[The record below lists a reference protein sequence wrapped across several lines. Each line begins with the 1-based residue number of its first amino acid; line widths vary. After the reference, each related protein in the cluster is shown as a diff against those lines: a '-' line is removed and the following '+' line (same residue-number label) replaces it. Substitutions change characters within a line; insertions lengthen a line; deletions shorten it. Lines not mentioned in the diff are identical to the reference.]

1 MLALLAAC
9 CLMIYGIVMLVLPQ
23 NYYTDLEDQVADD
36 FDALLDT
43 FDEKTWAA
51 STDEIERF
59 ATHNH
64 ALVNIINDSGEV
76 LYSVNHSTPE
86 PGSPVSIV
94 RRTHGFGAMFTEGMA
109 RYYLMVSAARVT
121 AARPLAVLVRLLPL
135 ITAAILLVS
144 VVGAYLLSRDYSRP
158 LIAISQT
165 ARQMAALDLTGQCEV
180 RRQDEIG
187 VLAASLN
194 EMSEQLSQALTS
206 LQQANGQLQQDI
218 RREREQE
225 RQRLEFFTAVSHELK
240 TPIAIIKGQLEGMI
254 YQVGEYKDRDTYL
267 RSCLQT
273 TNDMEALVKEILAA
287 ARLGGGDFRLAAAEL
302 DLSGMVQAVCRR
314 FAGRAGDKRMCFS
327 ADIRPGVRVR
337 GDQRLLEKV
346 FTNVIGNA
354 VAYSPAGADVRVE
367 LQPDRFFVEN
377 TGVHIAAEEL
387 DRVFTPFYRVDKSRN
402 RNHGGSGL
410 GLYITK
416 TILDRHGIRHSL
428 ENTPDGVRFTA
439 FLPPAAP
446 QAALPAEKDPAEP
459 QHPKI

>member
-1 MLALLAAC
+1 MSMLALLAAC

-59 ATHNH
+59 AIHNH

-121 AARPLAVLVRLLPL
+121 AAQPLAVLGRLLPL

-144 VVGAYLLSRDYSRP
+144 VVGAYLLSRYYSRP

-194 EMSEQLSQALTS
+194 EMSAQLSTALADLQA
-206 LQQANGQLQQDI
+206 ANGQLKQDI
-218 RREREQE
+218 EREREQE
-225 RQRLEFFTAVSHELK
+225 RQRVEFFTAVSHELK

-254 YQVGEYKDRDTYL
+254 YQVGDYKDRDTYL
-267 RSCLQT
+267 RHCLKT

-287 ARLGGGDFRLAAAEL
+287 ARLGGSDFRLVCTDL
-302 DLSGMVQAVCRR
+302 DFSGLLQSVCRK
-314 FAGRAGDKRMCFS
+314 FLGPMEDKQI
-327 ADIRPGVRVR
+327 ALTLAIQPGVHCR
-337 GDQRLLEKV
+337 GDLRLLEKA
-346 FTNVIGNA
+346 FDNVLSNA
-354 VAYSPAGADVRVE
+354 VAYSPAGARITVR
-367 LQPDRFFVEN
+367 LQEGVCTIEN
-377 TGVHIAAEEL
+377 TGIQIAEEDL
-387 DRVFTPFYRVDKSRN
+387 ARLFTPFYRVDKSRS
-402 RNHGGSGL
+402 RNSGGSGL

-416 TILDRHGIRHSL
+416 TILDRHGIRHTL
-428 ENTPDGVRFTA
+428 ANTENGVKFTA
-439 FLPPAAP
+439 FL
-446 QAALPAEKDPAEP
+446 Q
-459 QHPKI
+459 

>member
-1 MLALLAAC
+1 MKKKISQSIRAKTFLSMLALLAAC

-23 NYYTDLEDQVADD
+23 NYYTDLEDPGANG
-36 FDALLDT
+36 FAPLLDT

-59 ATHNH
+59 AVHNH

-144 VVGAYLLSRDYSRP
+144 VVGAYLLSRYYSRP

-194 EMSEQLSQALTS
+194 EMSAQLSTALADLQA
-206 LQQANGQLQQDI
+206 ANGQLKQDI
-218 RREREQE
+218 EREREQE
-225 RQRLEFFTAVSHELK
+225 RQRVEFFTAVSHELK

-254 YQVGEYKDRDTYL
+254 YQVGDYKDRDTYL
-267 RSCLQT
+267 RHCLKT

-287 ARLGGGDFRLAAAEL
+287 ARLGGSDFRLVCTDL
-302 DLSGMVQAVCRR
+302 DFSGLLQSVCRK
-314 FAGRAGDKRMCFS
+314 FLGPMEDKQI
-327 ADIRPGVRVR
+327 ALTLAIQPGVHCR
-337 GDQRLLEKV
+337 GDLRLLEKA
-346 FTNVIGNA
+346 FDNVLSNA
-354 VAYSPAGADVRVE
+354 VAYSPAGARITVR
-367 LQPDRFFVEN
+367 LQEGVCTIEN
-377 TGVHIAAEEL
+377 TGIQIAEEDL
-387 DRVFTPFYRVDKSRN
+387 ARLFTPFYRVDKSRS
-402 RNHGGSGL
+402 RNSGGSGL

-416 TILDRHGIRHSL
+416 TILDRHGIRHTL
-428 ENTPDGVRFTA
+428 ANTENGVKFTA
-439 FLPPAAP
+439 FL
-446 QAALPAEKDPAEP
+446 Q
-459 QHPKI
+459 

>member
-1 MLALLAAC
+1 MKKRISQSIRAKTFLSMLALLAAC

-59 ATHNH
+59 AVHNH

-144 VVGAYLLSRDYSRP
+144 VVGAYLLSRYYSRP

-194 EMSEQLSQALTS
+194 EMSAQLSTALADLQA
-206 LQQANGQLQQDI
+206 ANGQLKQDI
-218 RREREQE
+218 EREREQE
-225 RQRLEFFTAVSHELK
+225 RQRVEFFTAVSHELK

-254 YQVGEYKDRDTYL
+254 YQVGDYKDRDTYL
-267 RSCLQT
+267 RHCLKT

-287 ARLGGGDFRLAAAEL
+287 ARLGGSDFRLVCTDL
-302 DLSGMVQAVCRR
+302 DFSGLLQSVCRK
-314 FAGRAGDKRMCFS
+314 FLGPMEDKQI
-327 ADIRPGVRVR
+327 ALTLAIQPGVHCR
-337 GDQRLLEKV
+337 GDLRLLEKA
-346 FTNVIGNA
+346 FDNVLSNA
-354 VAYSPAGADVRVE
+354 VAYSPAGACITVR
-367 LQPDRFFVEN
+367 LQEGVCTIEN
-377 TGVHIAAEEL
+377 TGIQIAEEDL
-387 DRVFTPFYRVDKSRN
+387 ARLFTPFYRVDKSRS
-402 RNHGGSGL
+402 RNSGGSGL

-416 TILDRHGIRHSL
+416 TILDRHGIRHTL
-428 ENTPDGVRFTA
+428 ANTENGVKFTA
-439 FLPPAAP
+439 FL
-446 QAALPAEKDPAEP
+446 Q
-459 QHPKI
+459 

>member
-1 MLALLAAC
+1 MKKRISQSIRAKTFLSMLALLAAC

-59 ATHNH
+59 AIHNH

-144 VVGAYLLSRDYSRP
+144 VVGAYLLSRYYSRP

-194 EMSEQLSQALTS
+194 EMSAQLSTALADLQA
-206 LQQANGQLQQDI
+206 ANGQLKQDI
-218 RREREQE
+218 EREREQE
-225 RQRLEFFTAVSHELK
+225 RQRVEFFTAVSHELK

-254 YQVGEYKDRDTYL
+254 YQVGDYKDRDTYL
-267 RSCLQT
+267 RHCLKT

-287 ARLGGGDFRLAAAEL
+287 ARLGGSDFRLVCTDL
-302 DLSGMVQAVCRR
+302 DFSGLLQSLCRK
-314 FAGRAGDKRMCFS
+314 FLGPMEDKQI
-327 ADIRPGVRVR
+327 ALTLAIQPGVHCR
-337 GDQRLLEKV
+337 GDLRLLEKA
-346 FTNVIGNA
+346 FDNVLSNA
-354 VAYSPAGADVRVE
+354 VAYSPAGARITVR
-367 LQPDRFFVEN
+367 LQEGVCTIEN
-377 TGVHIAAEEL
+377 TGIQIAEEDL
-387 DRVFTPFYRVDKSRN
+387 ARLFTPFYRVDKSRS
-402 RNHGGSGL
+402 RNSGSSGL

-416 TILDRHGIRHSL
+416 TILDRHGIRHTL
-428 ENTPDGVRFTA
+428 ANTENGVKFTA
-439 FLPPAAP
+439 FL
-446 QAALPAEKDPAEP
+446 Q
-459 QHPKI
+459 

>member
-1 MLALLAAC
+1 MKKKISQSIRAKTFLSMLALLAAC

-59 ATHNH
+59 AVHNH

-144 VVGAYLLSRDYSRP
+144 VVGAYLLSRYYSRP

-165 ARQMAALDLTGQCEV
+165 ARQMASLDLTGQCEV

-194 EMSEQLSQALTS
+194 EMSAQLSTALADLQA
-206 LQQANGQLQQDI
+206 ANGQLKQDI
-218 RREREQE
+218 EREREQE
-225 RQRLEFFTAVSHELK
+225 RQRVEFFTAVSHELK

-254 YQVGEYKDRDTYL
+254 YQVGDYKDRDTYL
-267 RSCLQT
+267 RHCLKT

-287 ARLGGGDFRLAAAEL
+287 ARLGGSDFRLVCTDL
-302 DLSGMVQAVCRR
+302 DFSGLLQSVCRK
-314 FAGRAGDKRMCFS
+314 FLGPMEDKQI
-327 ADIRPGVRVR
+327 ALTLAIQPGVHCR
-337 GDQRLLEKV
+337 GDLRLLEKA
-346 FTNVIGNA
+346 FDNVLSNA
-354 VAYSPAGADVRVE
+354 VAYSPAGARITVR
-367 LQPDRFFVEN
+367 LQEGVCTIEN
-377 TGVHIAAEEL
+377 TGIQIAEEDL
-387 DRVFTPFYRVDKSRN
+387 ARLFTPFYRVDKSRS
-402 RNHGGSGL
+402 RNSGGSGL

-416 TILDRHGIRHSL
+416 TILDRHGIRHTL
-428 ENTPDGVRFTA
+428 ANTENGVKFTA
-439 FLPPAAP
+439 FL
-446 QAALPAEKDPAEP
+446 Q
-459 QHPKI
+459 

>member
-1 MLALLAAC
+1 MKKKISQSIRAKTFLSMLALLTAC

-59 ATHNH
+59 AIHNH

-109 RYYLMVSAARVT
+109 RYYLMVSAARAT

-144 VVGAYLLSRDYSRP
+144 VVGAYLLSRYYSRP

-194 EMSEQLSQALTS
+194 EMSAQLSTALADLQA
-206 LQQANGQLQQDI
+206 ANGQLKQDI
-218 RREREQE
+218 EREREQE
-225 RQRLEFFTAVSHELK
+225 RQRVEFFTAVSHELK

-254 YQVGEYKDRDTYL
+254 YQVGDYKDRDTYL
-267 RSCLQT
+267 RHCLKT

-287 ARLGGGDFRLAAAEL
+287 ARLGGSDFRLVCTDL
-302 DLSGMVQAVCRR
+302 DFSGLLQSVCRK
-314 FAGRAGDKRMCFS
+314 FLGPMEDKQI
-327 ADIRPGVRVR
+327 ALTLAIQPGVHCR
-337 GDQRLLEKV
+337 GDLRLLEKA
-346 FTNVIGNA
+346 FDNVLSNA
-354 VAYSPAGADVRVE
+354 VAYSPAGARITVR
-367 LQPDRFFVEN
+367 LQEGVCTIEN
-377 TGVHIAAEEL
+377 TGIQIAEEDL
-387 DRVFTPFYRVDKSRN
+387 ARLFTPFYRVDKSRS
-402 RNHGGSGL
+402 RNSGGSGL

-416 TILDRHGIRHSL
+416 TILDRHGIRHTL
-428 ENTPDGVRFTA
+428 ANTENGVKFTA
-439 FLPPAAP
+439 FL
-446 QAALPAEKDPAEP
+446 Q
-459 QHPKI
+459 

>member
-1 MLALLAAC
+1 MKKKISQSIRAKTFLSMLALLAAC

-59 ATHNH
+59 AIHNH

-144 VVGAYLLSRDYSRP
+144 VVGAYLLSRYYSRP

-194 EMSEQLSQALTS
+194 EMSAQLSTALADLQA
-206 LQQANGQLQQDI
+206 ANGQLKQDI
-218 RREREQE
+218 EREREQE
-225 RQRLEFFTAVSHELK
+225 RQRVEFFTAVSHELK

-254 YQVGEYKDRDTYL
+254 YQVGDYKDRDTYL
-267 RSCLQT
+267 RHCLKT

-287 ARLGGGDFRLAAAEL
+287 ARLGGSDFRLVCTDL
-302 DLSGMVQAVCRR
+302 DFSGLLQSVCRK
-314 FAGRAGDKRMCFS
+314 FLGPMEDKQI
-327 ADIRPGVRVR
+327 ALTLAIQPGVHCR
-337 GDQRLLEKV
+337 GDLRLLEKA
-346 FTNVIGNA
+346 FDNVLSNA
-354 VAYSPAGADVRVE
+354 VAYSPAGARITVR
-367 LQPDRFFVEN
+367 LQEGVCTIEN
-377 TGVHIAAEEL
+377 TGIQIAEEDL
-387 DRVFTPFYRVDKSRN
+387 ARLFTPFYRVDKSRS
-402 RNHGGSGL
+402 RNSGGSGL

-416 TILDRHGIRHSL
+416 TILDRHGIRHTPANT
-428 ENTPDGVRFTA
+428 ENGVKFTA
-439 FLPPAAP
+439 FL
-446 QAALPAEKDPAEP
+446 Q
-459 QHPKI
+459 

>member
-1 MLALLAAC
+1 MKKRISQSIRAKTFLSMLALLAAC

-59 ATHNH
+59 AIHNH

-144 VVGAYLLSRDYSRP
+144 VVGAYLLSRYYSRP

-194 EMSEQLSQALTS
+194 EMSAQLSTALADLQA
-206 LQQANGQLQQDI
+206 ANGQLKQDI
-218 RREREQE
+218 EREREQE
-225 RQRLEFFTAVSHELK
+225 RQRVEFFTAVSHELK

-254 YQVGEYKDRDTYL
+254 YQVGDYKDRDTYL
-267 RSCLQT
+267 RHCLKT

-287 ARLGGGDFRLAAAEL
+287 ARLGGSDFRLVCTDL
-302 DLSGMVQAVCRR
+302 DFSGLLQSVCRK
-314 FAGRAGDKRMCFS
+314 FLGPMEDKQI
-327 ADIRPGVRVR
+327 ALTLAIQPGVHCR
-337 GDQRLLEKV
+337 GDLRLLEKA
-346 FTNVIGNA
+346 FDNVLSNA
-354 VAYSPAGADVRVE
+354 VAYSPAGARITVR
-367 LQPDRFFVEN
+367 LQEGVCTIEN
-377 TGVHIAAEEL
+377 TGIQIAEEDL
-387 DRVFTPFYRVDKSRN
+387 ARLFTPFYRVDKSRS
-402 RNHGGSGL
+402 RNSGGSGL

-416 TILDRHGIRHSL
+416 TILDRHGIRHTL
-428 ENTPDGVRFTA
+428 ANTENGVKFTA
-439 FLPPAAP
+439 FL
-446 QAALPAEKDPAEP
+446 Q
-459 QHPKI
+459 

>member
-1 MLALLAAC
+1 MKKRISQSIRAKTFLSMLALLAAC
-9 CLMIYGIVMLVLPQ
+9 CLMIYGIVMLVMPQ

-144 VVGAYLLSRDYSRP
+144 VVGAYLLSRYYSRP

-194 EMSEQLSQALTS
+194 EMSAQLSTALADLQA
-206 LQQANGQLQQDI
+206 ANGQLKQDI
-218 RREREQE
+218 EREREQE
-225 RQRLEFFTAVSHELK
+225 RQRVEFFTAVSHELK

-254 YQVGEYKDRDTYL
+254 YQVGDYKDRDTYL
-267 RSCLQT
+267 RHCLKT

-287 ARLGGGDFRLAAAEL
+287 ARLGGSDFRLVCTDL
-302 DLSGMVQAVCRR
+302 DFSGLLQSVCRK
-314 FAGRAGDKRMCFS
+314 FLGPMEDKQI
-327 ADIRPGVRVR
+327 ALTLAIQPGVHCR
-337 GDQRLLEKV
+337 GDLRLLEKA
-346 FTNVIGNA
+346 FDNVLSNA
-354 VAYSPAGADVRVE
+354 VAYSPAGARITVR
-367 LQPDRFFVEN
+367 LQEGVCTIEN
-377 TGVHIAAEEL
+377 TGIQIAEEDL
-387 DRVFTPFYRVDKSRN
+387 ARLFTPFYRVDKSRS
-402 RNHGGSGL
+402 RNSGGSGL

-416 TILDRHGIRHSL
+416 TILDRHGIRHTL
-428 ENTPDGVRFTA
+428 ANTENGVKFTA
-439 FLPPAAP
+439 FL
-446 QAALPAEKDPAEP
+446 Q
-459 QHPKI
+459 

>member
-1 MLALLAAC
+1 MKKKISQSIRAKTFLSMLALLAAC

-59 ATHNH
+59 AVHNH

-144 VVGAYLLSRDYSRP
+144 VVGAYLLSRYYSRP

-194 EMSEQLSQALTS
+194 EMSAQLSTALADLQA
-206 LQQANGQLQQDI
+206 ANGQLKQDI
-218 RREREQE
+218 EREREQE
-225 RQRLEFFTAVSHELK
+225 RQRVEFFTAVSHELK

-254 YQVGEYKDRDTYL
+254 YQVGDYKDRDTYL
-267 RSCLQT
+267 RHCLKT

-287 ARLGGGDFRLAAAEL
+287 ARLGGSDFRLVCTDL
-302 DLSGMVQAVCRR
+302 DFSGLLQSVCRK
-314 FAGRAGDKRMCFS
+314 FLGPMEDKQIALTLAIQPGFHCPGDL
-327 ADIRPGVRVR
+327 
-337 GDQRLLEKV
+337 RLLEKA
-346 FTNVIGNA
+346 FDNVLSNA
-354 VAYSPAGADVRVE
+354 VAYSPAGARITVR
-367 LQPDRFFVEN
+367 LQEGVCTIEN
-377 TGVHIAAEEL
+377 TGIQIAEEDL
-387 DRVFTPFYRVDKSRN
+387 ARLFTPFYRVDKSRS
-402 RNHGGSGL
+402 RNSGGSGL

-416 TILDRHGIRHSL
+416 TILDRHGIRHTL
-428 ENTPDGVRFTA
+428 ANTENGVKFTA
-439 FLPPAAP
+439 FL
-446 QAALPAEKDPAEP
+446 Q
-459 QHPKI
+459 

>member
-1 MLALLAAC
+1 MKKKISQSIRAKTFLSMLALLAAC

-59 ATHNH
+59 AVHNH

-144 VVGAYLLSRDYSRP
+144 VVGAYLLSRYYSRP

-194 EMSEQLSQALTS
+194 EMSAQLSTALADLQA
-206 LQQANGQLQQDI
+206 ANGQLKQDI
-218 RREREQE
+218 EREREQE
-225 RQRLEFFTAVSHELK
+225 RQRVEFFTAVSHELK

-254 YQVGEYKDRDTYL
+254 YQVGDYKDRDTYL
-267 RSCLQT
+267 RHCLKT

-287 ARLGGGDFRLAAAEL
+287 ARLGGSDFRLVCTDL
-302 DLSGMVQAVCRR
+302 DFSGLLQSVCRK
-314 FAGRAGDKRMCFS
+314 FLGPMEDKQI
-327 ADIRPGVRVR
+327 ALTLAIQPGVHCR
-337 GDQRLLEKV
+337 GDLRLLEKA
-346 FTNVIGNA
+346 FDNVLSNA
-354 VAYSPAGADVRVE
+354 VAYSPAGARITVR
-367 LQPDRFFVEN
+367 LQEGVCTIEN
-377 TGVHIAAEEL
+377 TGIQIAEEDL
-387 DRVFTPFYRVDKSRN
+387 ARLFTPFYRVDKSRS
-402 RNHGGSGL
+402 RNSGGSGL

-416 TILDRHGIRHSL
+416 TILDRHSIRHTL
-428 ENTPDGVRFTA
+428 ANTENGVKFTA
-439 FLPPAAP
+439 FL
-446 QAALPAEKDPAEP
+446 Q
-459 QHPKI
+459 

>member
-1 MLALLAAC
+1 MKKKISQSIRAKTFLSMLALLAAC

-59 ATHNH
+59 AIHNH

-135 ITAAILLVS
+135 ITASILLVS
-144 VVGAYLLSRDYSRP
+144 VVGAYLLSRYYSRP

-194 EMSEQLSQALTS
+194 EMSAQLSTALADLQA
-206 LQQANGQLQQDI
+206 ANGQLKQDI
-218 RREREQE
+218 EREREQE
-225 RQRLEFFTAVSHELK
+225 RQRVEFFTAVSHELK

-254 YQVGEYKDRDTYL
+254 YQVGDYKDRDTYL
-267 RSCLQT
+267 RHCLKT

-287 ARLGGGDFRLAAAEL
+287 ARLGGSDFRLVCTDL
-302 DLSGMVQAVCRR
+302 DFSGLLQSVCRK
-314 FAGRAGDKRMCFS
+314 FLGPMEDKQI
-327 ADIRPGVRVR
+327 ALTLAIQPGVHCR
-337 GDQRLLEKV
+337 GDLRLLEKA
-346 FTNVIGNA
+346 FDNVLSNA
-354 VAYSPAGADVRVE
+354 VAYSPAGARITVR
-367 LQPDRFFVEN
+367 LQEGVCTIEN
-377 TGVHIAAEEL
+377 TGIQIAEEDL
-387 DRVFTPFYRVDKSRN
+387 ARLFTPFYRVDKSRS
-402 RNHGGSGL
+402 RNSGGSGL

-416 TILDRHGIRHSL
+416 TILDRHGIRHTL
-428 ENTPDGVRFTA
+428 ANTENGVKFTA
-439 FLPPAAP
+439 FL
-446 QAALPAEKDPAEP
+446 Q
-459 QHPKI
+459 

>member
-1 MLALLAAC
+1 MKKKISQSIRAKTFLSMLALLAAC

-59 ATHNH
+59 AVHNH

-144 VVGAYLLSRDYSRP
+144 VVGAYLLSRYYSRP

-194 EMSEQLSQALTS
+194 EMSAQLSTALADLQA
-206 LQQANGQLQQDI
+206 ANGQLKQDI
-218 RREREQE
+218 EREREQE
-225 RQRLEFFTAVSHELK
+225 RQRVEFFTAVSHELK

-254 YQVGEYKDRDTYL
+254 YQVGDYKDRDTYL
-267 RSCLQT
+267 RHCLKT
-273 TNDMEALVKEILAA
+273 TNDMESLVKEILAA
-287 ARLGGGDFRLAAAEL
+287 ARLGGSDFRLVCTDL
-302 DLSGMVQAVCRR
+302 DFSGLLQSVCRK
-314 FAGRAGDKRMCFS
+314 FLGPMEDKQI
-327 ADIRPGVRVR
+327 ALTLAIQPGVHCR
-337 GDQRLLEKV
+337 GDLRLLEKAFDNV
-346 FTNVIGNA
+346 FSNA
-354 VAYSPAGADVRVE
+354 VAYSPAGARITVR
-367 LQPDRFFVEN
+367 LQEGVCTIEN
-377 TGVHIAAEEL
+377 TGIQIAEEDL
-387 DRVFTPFYRVDKSRN
+387 ARLFTPFYRVDKSRS
-402 RNHGGSGL
+402 RNSGGSGL

-416 TILDRHGIRHSL
+416 TILDRHGIRHTL
-428 ENTPDGVRFTA
+428 ANTENGVKFTA
-439 FLPPAAP
+439 FL
-446 QAALPAEKDPAEP
+446 Q
-459 QHPKI
+459 

>member
-1 MLALLAAC
+1 MKKRISQSIRAKTFLSMLALLAAC

-144 VVGAYLLSRDYSRP
+144 VVGAYLLSRYYSRP

-194 EMSEQLSQALTS
+194 EMSAQLSTALADLQA
-206 LQQANGQLQQDI
+206 ANGQLKQDI
-218 RREREQE
+218 EREREQE
-225 RQRLEFFTAVSHELK
+225 RQRVEFFTAVSHELK

-254 YQVGEYKDRDTYL
+254 YHVGDYKDRDTYL
-267 RSCLQT
+267 RHCLKT

-287 ARLGGGDFRLAAAEL
+287 ARLGGSDFRLVCTDL
-302 DLSGMVQAVCRR
+302 DFSGLLQSVCRK
-314 FAGRAGDKRMCFS
+314 FLGPMEDKQI
-327 ADIRPGVRVR
+327 ALTLAIQPGVHCR
-337 GDQRLLEKV
+337 GDLRLLEKA
-346 FTNVIGNA
+346 FDNVLSNA
-354 VAYSPAGADVRVE
+354 VAYSPAGARITVR
-367 LQPDRFFVEN
+367 LQEGVCTIEN
-377 TGVHIAAEEL
+377 TGIQIAEEDL
-387 DRVFTPFYRVDKSRN
+387 ARLFTPFYRVDKSRS
-402 RNHGGSGL
+402 RNSGGSGL

-416 TILDRHGIRHSL
+416 TILDRHGIRHTL
-428 ENTPDGVRFTA
+428 ANTENGVKFTA
-439 FLPPAAP
+439 FL
-446 QAALPAEKDPAEP
+446 Q
-459 QHPKI
+459 

>member
-1 MLALLAAC
+1 MKKKISQSIRAKTFLSMLALLAAC

-59 ATHNH
+59 AIHNH

-144 VVGAYLLSRDYSRP
+144 VVGAYLLSRYYSRP

-194 EMSEQLSQALTS
+194 EMSAQLSTALADLQA
-206 LQQANGQLQQDI
+206 ANGQLKQDI
-218 RREREQE
+218 EREREQE
-225 RQRLEFFTAVSHELK
+225 RQRVEFFTAVSHELK

-254 YQVGEYKDRDTYL
+254 YQVGDYKDRDTYL
-267 RSCLQT
+267 RHCLKT

-287 ARLGGGDFRLAAAEL
+287 ARLGGSDFRLVCTDL
-302 DLSGMVQAVCRR
+302 DFSGLLQSVCRK
-314 FAGRAGDKRMCFS
+314 FLGPMEDKQI
-327 ADIRPGVRVR
+327 ALTLAIQPGVHCP
-337 GDQRLLEKV
+337 GDLRLLEKA
-346 FTNVIGNA
+346 FDNVLSNA
-354 VAYSPAGADVRVE
+354 VAYSPAGARITVR
-367 LQPDRFFVEN
+367 LQEGVCTIEN
-377 TGVHIAAEEL
+377 TGIQIAEEDL
-387 DRVFTPFYRVDKSRN
+387 ARLFTPFYRVDKSRS
-402 RNHGGSGL
+402 RNSGGSGL

-416 TILDRHGIRHSL
+416 TILDRHGIRHTL
-428 ENTPDGVRFTA
+428 ANTENGVKFTA
-439 FLPPAAP
+439 FL
-446 QAALPAEKDPAEP
+446 Q
-459 QHPKI
+459 

>member
-1 MLALLAAC
+1 MKKKISQSIRAKTFLSMLALLAAC

-59 ATHNH
+59 AVHNH

-144 VVGAYLLSRDYSRP
+144 VVGAYLLSRYYSRP

-194 EMSEQLSQALTS
+194 EMSAQLSTALADLQA
-206 LQQANGQLQQDI
+206 ANGQLKQDI
-218 RREREQE
+218 EREREQE
-225 RQRLEFFTAVSHELK
+225 RQRVEFFTAVSHELK

-254 YQVGEYKDRDTYL
+254 YQVGDYKDRDTYL
-267 RSCLQT
+267 RHCLKT

-287 ARLGGGDFRLAAAEL
+287 ARLGGSDFRLVCTDL
-302 DLSGMVQAVCRR
+302 DFSGLLQSVCRK
-314 FAGRAGDKRMCFS
+314 FLGPMEDKQI
-327 ADIRPGVRVR
+327 ALTLAIQPGVHCR
-337 GDQRLLEKV
+337 GDLRLLEKA
-346 FTNVIGNA
+346 FDNVLSNA
-354 VAYSPAGADVRVE
+354 VAYSPAGARITVR
-367 LQPDRFFVEN
+367 LQEGVCTIEN
-377 TGVHIAAEEL
+377 TGIQIAEEDL
-387 DRVFTPFYRVDKSRN
+387 ARLFTPFYRVDKSSSRN
-402 RNHGGSGL
+402 SGGSGL

-416 TILDRHGIRHSL
+416 TILDRHGIRHTL
-428 ENTPDGVRFTA
+428 ANTENGVKFTA
-439 FLPPAAP
+439 FL
-446 QAALPAEKDPAEP
+446 Q
-459 QHPKI
+459 

>member
-1 MLALLAAC
+1 MKKKISQSIRAKTFLSMLALLAAC

-59 ATHNH
+59 AVHNH

-144 VVGAYLLSRDYSRP
+144 VVGAYLLSRYYSRP

-194 EMSEQLSQALTS
+194 EMSAQLSTALADLQA
-206 LQQANGQLQQDI
+206 ANGQLKQDI
-218 RREREQE
+218 EREREQE
-225 RQRLEFFTAVSHELK
+225 RQRVEFFTAVSHELK

-254 YQVGEYKDRDTYL
+254 YQVGDYKDRDTYL
-267 RSCLQT
+267 RHCLKT
-273 TNDMEALVKEILAA
+273 THDMEALVKELLAA
-287 ARLGGGDFRLAAAEL
+287 ARLGGSDFRLVCTDL
-302 DLSGMVQAVCRR
+302 DFSGLLQSVCRK
-314 FAGRAGDKRMCFS
+314 FLGPMEDKQI
-327 ADIRPGVRVR
+327 ALTLAIQPGVHCR
-337 GDQRLLEKV
+337 GDLRLLEKA
-346 FTNVIGNA
+346 FDNVLSNA
-354 VAYSPAGADVRVE
+354 VAYSPAGARITVR
-367 LQPDRFFVEN
+367 LQEGVCTIEN
-377 TGVHIAAEEL
+377 TGIQIAEEDL
-387 DRVFTPFYRVDKSRN
+387 ARLFTPFYRVDKSRS
-402 RNHGGSGL
+402 RNSGGSGL

-416 TILDRHGIRHSL
+416 TILDRHGIRHTL
-428 ENTPDGVRFTA
+428 ANTENGVKFTA
-439 FLPPAAP
+439 FL
-446 QAALPAEKDPAEP
+446 Q
-459 QHPKI
+459 

>member
-1 MLALLAAC
+1 MKKKISQSIRAKTFLSMLALLAAC

-59 ATHNH
+59 AVHNH

-144 VVGAYLLSRDYSRP
+144 VVGAYLLSRYYSRP

-194 EMSEQLSQALTS
+194 EMSAQLSTALADLQA
-206 LQQANGQLQQDI
+206 ANGQLKQDI
-218 RREREQE
+218 EREREQE
-225 RQRLEFFTAVSHELK
+225 RQRVEFFTAVSHELK

-254 YQVGEYKDRDTYL
+254 YQVGDYKDRDTYL
-267 RSCLQT
+267 RRCLKT

-287 ARLGGGDFRLAAAEL
+287 ARLGGSDFRLVCTDL
-302 DLSGMVQAVCRR
+302 DFSGLLQSVCRK
-314 FAGRAGDKRMCFS
+314 FLGPMEDKQI
-327 ADIRPGVRVR
+327 ALTLAIQPGVHCR
-337 GDQRLLEKV
+337 GDLRLLEKA
-346 FTNVIGNA
+346 FDNVLSNA
-354 VAYSPAGADVRVE
+354 VAYSPAGARITVR
-367 LQPDRFFVEN
+367 LQEGVCTIEN
-377 TGVHIAAEEL
+377 TGIQIAEEDL
-387 DRVFTPFYRVDKSRN
+387 ARLFTPFYRVDKSRS
-402 RNHGGSGL
+402 RNSGGSGL

-416 TILDRHGIRHSL
+416 TILDRHGIRHTL
-428 ENTPDGVRFTA
+428 ANTENGVKFTA
-439 FLPPAAP
+439 FL
-446 QAALPAEKDPAEP
+446 Q
-459 QHPKI
+459 

>member
-1 MLALLAAC
+1 MKKRISQSIRAKTFLSMLALLAAC

-59 ATHNH
+59 AVHNH

-144 VVGAYLLSRDYSRP
+144 VVGAYLLSRYYSRP

-194 EMSEQLSQALTS
+194 EMSAQLSTALADLQA
-206 LQQANGQLQQDI
+206 ANGQLKQDI
-218 RREREQE
+218 EREREQE
-225 RQRLEFFTAVSHELK
+225 RQRVEFFTAVSHELK

-254 YQVGEYKDRDTYL
+254 YQVGDYKDRDTYL
-267 RSCLQT
+267 RHCLKT

-287 ARLGGGDFRLAAAEL
+287 ARLGGSDFRLVCTDL
-302 DLSGMVQAVCRR
+302 DFSGLLQSVCRK
-314 FAGRAGDKRMCFS
+314 FLGPMEDKQIAMTL
-327 ADIRPGVRVR
+327 AIQPGVHCP
-337 GDQRLLEKV
+337 GDLRLLEKA
-346 FTNVIGNA
+346 FDNVLSNA
-354 VAYSPAGADVRVE
+354 VAYSPAGARITVR
-367 LQPDRFFVEN
+367 LQEGVCTIEN
-377 TGVHIAAEEL
+377 TGIQIAEEDL
-387 DRVFTPFYRVDKSRN
+387 ARLFTPFYRVDKSRS
-402 RNHGGSGL
+402 RNSGGSGL

-416 TILDRHGIRHSL
+416 TILDRHGIRHTL
-428 ENTPDGVRFTA
+428 ANTENGVKFTA
-439 FLPPAAP
+439 FL
-446 QAALPAEKDPAEP
+446 Q
-459 QHPKI
+459 

>member
-1 MLALLAAC
+1 MKKKISQSIRAKTFLSMLALLAAC

-59 ATHNH
+59 AVHNH

-144 VVGAYLLSRDYSRP
+144 VVGAYLLSRYYSRP

-194 EMSEQLSQALTS
+194 EMSAQLSTALADLQA
-206 LQQANGQLQQDI
+206 ANGQLKQDI
-218 RREREQE
+218 EREREQE
-225 RQRLEFFTAVSHELK
+225 RQRVEFFTAASHELK

-254 YQVGEYKDRDTYL
+254 YQVGDYKDRDTYL
-267 RSCLQT
+267 RHCLKT

-287 ARLGGGDFRLAAAEL
+287 ARLGGSDFRLVCTDL
-302 DLSGMVQAVCRR
+302 DFSGLLQSVCRK
-314 FAGRAGDKRMCFS
+314 FLGPMEDKQI
-327 ADIRPGVRVR
+327 ALTLAIQPGVHCR
-337 GDQRLLEKV
+337 GDLRLLEKA
-346 FTNVIGNA
+346 FDNVLSNA
-354 VAYSPAGADVRVE
+354 VAYSPAGARITVR
-367 LQPDRFFVEN
+367 LQEGVCTIEN
-377 TGVHIAAEEL
+377 TGIQIAEEDL
-387 DRVFTPFYRVDKSRN
+387 ARLFTPFYRVDKSRS
-402 RNHGGSGL
+402 RNSGGSGL

-416 TILDRHGIRHSL
+416 TILDRHGIRHTL
-428 ENTPDGVRFTA
+428 ANTENGVKFTA
-439 FLPPAAP
+439 FL
-446 QAALPAEKDPAEP
+446 Q
-459 QHPKI
+459 

>member
-1 MLALLAAC
+1 MKKKISQSIRAKTFLSMLALLAAC

-59 ATHNH
+59 AIHNH

-144 VVGAYLLSRDYSRP
+144 VVGAYLLSRYYSRP

-194 EMSEQLSQALTS
+194 EMSAQLSTALADLQA
-206 LQQANGQLQQDI
+206 ANGQLKQDI
-218 RREREQE
+218 EREREQE
-225 RQRLEFFTAVSHELK
+225 RQRVEFFTAVSHELK

-254 YQVGEYKDRDTYL
+254 YQVGDYKDRDTYL
-267 RSCLQT
+267 RHCLKT

-287 ARLGGGDFRLAAAEL
+287 ARLGGSDFRLVCTDL
-302 DLSGMVQAVCRR
+302 DFSGLLQSVCRK
-314 FAGRAGDKRMCFS
+314 FLGPMEDKQIARTL
-327 ADIRPGVRVR
+327 AIQPGVHCP
-337 GDQRLLEKV
+337 GDLRLLEKA
-346 FTNVIGNA
+346 FDNVLSNA
-354 VAYSPAGADVRVE
+354 VAYSPAGARITVR
-367 LQPDRFFVEN
+367 LQEGVCTIEN
-377 TGVHIAAEEL
+377 TGIQIAEEDL
-387 DRVFTPFYRVDKSRN
+387 ARLFTPFYRVDKSRS
-402 RNHGGSGL
+402 RNSGGSGL

-416 TILDRHGIRHSL
+416 TILDRHGIRHTL
-428 ENTPDGVRFTA
+428 ANTENGVKFTA
-439 FLPPAAP
+439 FL
-446 QAALPAEKDPAEP
+446 Q
-459 QHPKI
+459 

>member
-1 MLALLAAC
+1 MKKRISQSIRAKTFLSMLALLAAC

-59 ATHNH
+59 AVHNH

-144 VVGAYLLSRDYSRP
+144 VVGAYLLSRYYSRP

-194 EMSEQLSQALTS
+194 EMSAQLSTALADLQA
-206 LQQANGQLQQDI
+206 ANGQLKQDI
-218 RREREQE
+218 EREREQE
-225 RQRLEFFTAVSHELK
+225 RQRVEFFTAVSHELK

-254 YQVGEYKDRDTYL
+254 YQVGDYKDRDTYL
-267 RSCLQT
+267 RHCLKT

-287 ARLGGGDFRLAAAEL
+287 ARLGGSDFRLVCTDL
-302 DLSGMVQAVCRR
+302 DFSGLLQSVCRK
-314 FAGRAGDKRMCFS
+314 FLGPMEDKQI
-327 ADIRPGVRVR
+327 ALTLAIQPGVHCR
-337 GDQRLLEKV
+337 GDLRLLEKA
-346 FTNVIGNA
+346 FDNVLSNA
-354 VAYSPAGADVRVE
+354 VAYSPAGARITVR
-367 LQPDRFFVEN
+367 LQEGVCTIEN
-377 TGVHIAAEEL
+377 TGIQIAEEDL
-387 DRVFTPFYRVDKSRN
+387 ARLFTPFYRVDKSRS
-402 RNHGGSGL
+402 RNSGGSGL

-416 TILDRHGIRHSL
+416 TILDRHGIRHTL
-428 ENTPDGVRFTA
+428 ANTENGVKFTA
-439 FLPPAAP
+439 FL
-446 QAALPAEKDPAEP
+446 Q
-459 QHPKI
+459 

>member
-1 MLALLAAC
+1 MKKKISQSIRAKTFLSMLALLTAC

-59 ATHNH
+59 AVHNH

-144 VVGAYLLSRDYSRP
+144 VVGAYLLSRYYSRP

-194 EMSEQLSQALTS
+194 EMSAQLSTALADLQA
-206 LQQANGQLQQDI
+206 ANGQLKQDI
-218 RREREQE
+218 EREREQE
-225 RQRLEFFTAVSHELK
+225 RQRVEFFTAVSHELK

-254 YQVGEYKDRDTYL
+254 YQVGDYKDRDTYL
-267 RSCLQT
+267 RHCLKT

-287 ARLGGGDFRLAAAEL
+287 ARLGGSDFRLVCTDL
-302 DLSGMVQAVCRR
+302 DFSGLLQSVCRK
-314 FAGRAGDKRMCFS
+314 FLGPMEDKQI
-327 ADIRPGVRVR
+327 ALTLAIQPGVHCR
-337 GDQRLLEKV
+337 GDLRLLEKA
-346 FTNVIGNA
+346 FDNVLSNA
-354 VAYSPAGADVRVE
+354 VAYSPAGARITVR
-367 LQPDRFFVEN
+367 LQEGVCTIEN
-377 TGVHIAAEEL
+377 TGIQIAEEDL
-387 DRVFTPFYRVDKSRN
+387 ARLFTPFYRVDKSRS
-402 RNHGGSGL
+402 RNSGGSGL

-416 TILDRHGIRHSL
+416 TILDRHGIRHTL
-428 ENTPDGVRFTA
+428 ANTENGVKFTA
-439 FLPPAAP
+439 FL
-446 QAALPAEKDPAEP
+446 Q
-459 QHPKI
+459 

>member
-1 MLALLAAC
+1 MKKRISQSIRAKTFLSMLALLAAC

-59 ATHNH
+59 AVHNH

-144 VVGAYLLSRDYSRP
+144 VVGAYLLSRYYSRP

-194 EMSEQLSQALTS
+194 EMSAQLSTALADLQA
-206 LQQANGQLQQDI
+206 ANGQLKQDI
-218 RREREQE
+218 EREREQE
-225 RQRLEFFTAVSHELK
+225 RQRVEFFTAVSHELK

-254 YQVGEYKDRDTYL
+254 YQVGDYKDRDTYL
-267 RSCLQT
+267 RHCLKT

-287 ARLGGGDFRLAAAEL
+287 ARLGGSDFRLVCTDL
-302 DLSGMVQAVCRR
+302 DFSGLLQSVCRK
-314 FAGRAGDKRMCFS
+314 FLGPMEDKQIARTL
-327 ADIRPGVRVR
+327 AIQPGVHCP
-337 GDQRLLEKV
+337 GDLRLLEKA
-346 FTNVIGNA
+346 FDNVLSNA
-354 VAYSPAGADVRVE
+354 VAYSPAGARITVR
-367 LQPDRFFVEN
+367 LQEGVCTIEN
-377 TGVHIAAEEL
+377 TGIQIAEEDL
-387 DRVFTPFYRVDKSRN
+387 ARLFTPFYRVDKSRS
-402 RNHGGSGL
+402 RNSGGSGL

-416 TILDRHGIRHSL
+416 TILDRHGIRHTL
-428 ENTPDGVRFTA
+428 ANTENGVKFTA
-439 FLPPAAP
+439 FL
-446 QAALPAEKDPAEP
+446 Q
-459 QHPKI
+459 

>member
-1 MLALLAAC
+1 MKKKISQSIRAKTFLSMLALLAAC

-59 ATHNH
+59 AVHNH

-144 VVGAYLLSRDYSRP
+144 VVGAYLLSRYYSRP

-194 EMSEQLSQALTS
+194 EMSAQLSTALADLQA
-206 LQQANGQLQQDI
+206 ANGQLKQDI
-218 RREREQE
+218 EREREQE
-225 RQRLEFFTAVSHELK
+225 RQRMEFFTAVSHELK

-254 YQVGEYKDRDTYL
+254 YQVGDYKDRDTYL
-267 RSCLQT
+267 RHCLKT

-287 ARLGGGDFRLAAAEL
+287 ARLGGSDFRLVCTDL
-302 DLSGMVQAVCRR
+302 DFSGLLQSVCRK
-314 FAGRAGDKRMCFS
+314 FLGPMEDKQI
-327 ADIRPGVRVR
+327 ALTLAIQPGVHCP
-337 GDQRLLEKV
+337 GDLRLLEKA
-346 FTNVIGNA
+346 FDNVLSNA
-354 VAYSPAGADVRVE
+354 VAYSPAGACITVR
-367 LQPDRFFVEN
+367 LQEGVCTIEN
-377 TGVHIAAEEL
+377 TGIQIAEEDL
-387 DRVFTPFYRVDKSRN
+387 ARLFTPFYRVDKSRS
-402 RNHGGSGL
+402 RNSGGSGL

-416 TILDRHGIRHSL
+416 TILDRHGIRHTL
-428 ENTPDGVRFTA
+428 ANTENGVKFTA
-439 FLPPAAP
+439 FL
-446 QAALPAEKDPAEP
+446 Q
-459 QHPKI
+459 

>member
-1 MLALLAAC
+1 MKKKISQSIRAKTFLSMLALLAAC

-59 ATHNH
+59 AVHNH

-135 ITAAILLVS
+135 ITASILLVS
-144 VVGAYLLSRDYSRP
+144 VVGAYLLSRYYSRP

-194 EMSEQLSQALTS
+194 EMSAQLSTALADLQA
-206 LQQANGQLQQDI
+206 ANGQLKQDI
-218 RREREQE
+218 EREREQE
-225 RQRLEFFTAVSHELK
+225 RQRVEFFTAVSHELK

-254 YQVGEYKDRDTYL
+254 YQVGDYKDRDTYL
-267 RSCLQT
+267 RHCLKT

-287 ARLGGGDFRLAAAEL
+287 ARLGGSDFRLVCTDL
-302 DLSGMVQAVCRR
+302 DFSGLLQSVCRK
-314 FAGRAGDKRMCFS
+314 FLGPMEDKQI
-327 ADIRPGVRVR
+327 ALTLAIQPGVHCP
-337 GDQRLLEKV
+337 GDLRLLEKAFDNV
-346 FTNVIGNA
+346 FSNA
-354 VAYSPAGADVRVE
+354 VAYSPAGARITVR
-367 LQPDRFFVEN
+367 LQEGVCTIEN
-377 TGVHIAAEEL
+377 TGIQIAEEDL
-387 DRVFTPFYRVDKSRN
+387 ARLFTPFYRVDKSRS
-402 RNHGGSGL
+402 RNSGGSGL

-416 TILDRHGIRHSL
+416 TILDRHGIRHTL
-428 ENTPDGVRFTA
+428 ANTENGVKFTA
-439 FLPPAAP
+439 FL
-446 QAALPAEKDPAEP
+446 Q
-459 QHPKI
+459 

>member
-59 ATHNH
+59 AIHNH

-144 VVGAYLLSRDYSRP
+144 VVGAYLLSRYYSRP

-194 EMSEQLSQALTS
+194 EMSAQLSTALADLQAV
-206 LQQANGQLQQDI
+206 NGQLKQDI
-218 RREREQE
+218 EREREQE
-225 RQRLEFFTAVSHELK
+225 RQRVEFFTAVSHELK

-254 YQVGEYKDRDTYL
+254 YQVGDYKDRDTYL
-267 RSCLQT
+267 RHCLKT

-287 ARLGGGDFRLAAAEL
+287 ARLGGSDFRLVCSDL
-302 DLSGMVQAVCRR
+302 DFSGLLQSVCRK
-314 FAGRAGDKRMCFS
+314 FLGPMEDKQI
-327 ADIRPGVRVR
+327 ALTLAIQPGVHCP
-337 GDQRLLEKV
+337 GDLRLLEKA
-346 FTNVIGNA
+346 FDNVLSNA
-354 VAYSPAGADVRVE
+354 VAYSPAGARITVR
-367 LQPDRFFVEN
+367 LQEGVCTIEN
-377 TGVHIAAEEL
+377 TGIQIAEEDL
-387 DRVFTPFYRVDKSRN
+387 ARLFTPFYRVDKSRS
-402 RNHGGSGL
+402 RNSGGSGL

-416 TILDRHGIRHSL
+416 TILDRHGIRHTL
-428 ENTPDGVRFTA
+428 AYTENGVKFTA
-439 FLPPAAP
+439 FL
-446 QAALPAEKDPAEP
+446 Q
-459 QHPKI
+459 

>member
-1 MLALLAAC
+1 MKKRISQSIRAKTFLSMLALLAAC

-23 NYYTDLEDQVADD
+23 NYYTDLEDQVAND

-59 ATHNH
+59 AIHNH

-144 VVGAYLLSRDYSRP
+144 VVGAYLLSRYYSRP

-194 EMSEQLSQALTS
+194 EMSAQLSTALADLQA
-206 LQQANGQLQQDI
+206 ANGQLKQDI
-218 RREREQE
+218 EREREQE
-225 RQRLEFFTAVSHELK
+225 RQRVEFFTAVSHELK

-254 YQVGEYKDRDTYL
+254 YQVGDYKDRDTYL
-267 RSCLQT
+267 RHCLKT

-287 ARLGGGDFRLAAAEL
+287 ARLGGSDFRLVCTDL
-302 DLSGMVQAVCRR
+302 DFSGLLQSVCRK
-314 FAGRAGDKRMCFS
+314 FLGPMEDKQI
-327 ADIRPGVRVR
+327 ALTLAIQPGVHCR
-337 GDQRLLEKV
+337 GDLRLLEKA
-346 FTNVIGNA
+346 FDNVLSNA
-354 VAYSPAGADVRVE
+354 VAYSPAGARITVR
-367 LQPDRFFVEN
+367 LQEGVCTIEN
-377 TGVHIAAEEL
+377 TGIQIAEEDL
-387 DRVFTPFYRVDKSRN
+387 ARLFTPFYRVDKSRS
-402 RNHGGSGL
+402 RNSGGSGL

-416 TILDRHGIRHSL
+416 TILDRHGIRHTL
-428 ENTPDGVRFTA
+428 ANTENGVKFTA
-439 FLPPAAP
+439 FL
-446 QAALPAEKDPAEP
+446 Q
-459 QHPKI
+459 

>member
-1 MLALLAAC
+1 MKKRISQSIRAKTFLSMLALLAAC

-59 ATHNH
+59 AIHNH

-144 VVGAYLLSRDYSRP
+144 VVGAYLLSRYYSRP

-194 EMSEQLSQALTS
+194 EMSAQLSTALADLQA
-206 LQQANGQLQQDI
+206 ANGQLKQDI
-218 RREREQE
+218 EREREQE
-225 RQRLEFFTAVSHELK
+225 RQRVEFFTAVSHELK

-254 YQVGEYKDRDTYL
+254 YQVGDYKDRDTYL
-267 RSCLQT
+267 RHCLKT

-287 ARLGGGDFRLAAAEL
+287 ARLGGSDFRLVCTDL
-302 DLSGMVQAVCRR
+302 DFSGLLQSVCRK
-314 FAGRAGDKRMCFS
+314 FLGPMEDKQI
-327 ADIRPGVRVR
+327 ALTLAIQPGVHCP
-337 GDQRLLEKV
+337 GDLRLLEKA
-346 FTNVIGNA
+346 FDNVLSNA
-354 VAYSPAGADVRVE
+354 VAYSPAGARITVR
-367 LQPDRFFVEN
+367 LQEGVCTIEN
-377 TGVHIAAEEL
+377 TGIQIAEEDL
-387 DRVFTPFYRVDKSRN
+387 ARLFTPFYRVDKSRS
-402 RNHGGSGL
+402 RNSGGSGL

-416 TILDRHGIRHSL
+416 TILDRHGIRHTL
-428 ENTPDGVRFTA
+428 ANTENGVKFTA
-439 FLPPAAP
+439 FL
-446 QAALPAEKDPAEP
+446 Q
-459 QHPKI
+459 

>member
-1 MLALLAAC
+1 MKKKISQSIRAKTFLSMLALLAAC

-59 ATHNH
+59 AVHNH

-144 VVGAYLLSRDYSRP
+144 VVGAYLLSRYYSRP

-194 EMSEQLSQALTS
+194 EMSAQLSTALADLQA
-206 LQQANGQLQQDI
+206 ANGQLKQDI
-218 RREREQE
+218 EREREQE
-225 RQRLEFFTAVSHELK
+225 RQRVEFFTAVSHELK

-254 YQVGEYKDRDTYL
+254 YQVGDYKDRDTYL
-267 RSCLQT
+267 RHCLKT

-287 ARLGGGDFRLAAAEL
+287 ARLGGSDFRLVCTDL
-302 DLSGMVQAVCRR
+302 DFSGLLQSVCRK
-314 FAGRAGDKRMCFS
+314 FLGPMEDKQI
-327 ADIRPGVRVR
+327 ALTLAIQPGVHCP
-337 GDQRLLEKV
+337 GDLRLLEKA
-346 FTNVIGNA
+346 FDNVLSNA
-354 VAYSPAGADVRVE
+354 VAYSPAGACITVR
-367 LQPDRFFVEN
+367 LQEGVCTIEN
-377 TGVHIAAEEL
+377 TGIQIAEEDL
-387 DRVFTPFYRVDKSRN
+387 ARLFTPFYRVDKSRS
-402 RNHGGSGL
+402 RNSGGSGL

-416 TILDRHGIRHSL
+416 TILDRHGIRHTL
-428 ENTPDGVRFTA
+428 ANTENGVKFTA
-439 FLPPAAP
+439 FL
-446 QAALPAEKDPAEP
+446 Q
-459 QHPKI
+459 

>member
-1 MLALLAAC
+1 MKKKISQSIRAKTFLSMLALLAAC
-9 CLMIYGIVMLVLPQ
+9 CLMIYGIAMLVLPQ

-59 ATHNH
+59 AIHNH

-144 VVGAYLLSRDYSRP
+144 VVGAYLLSRYYSRP

-194 EMSEQLSQALTS
+194 EMSAQLSTALADLQA
-206 LQQANGQLQQDI
+206 ANGQLKQDI
-218 RREREQE
+218 EREREQE
-225 RQRLEFFTAVSHELK
+225 RQRVEFFTAVSHELK

-254 YQVGEYKDRDTYL
+254 YQVGDYKDRDTYL
-267 RSCLQT
+267 RHCLKT

-287 ARLGGGDFRLAAAEL
+287 ARLGGSDFRLVCTDL
-302 DLSGMVQAVCRR
+302 DFSGLLQSVCRK
-314 FAGRAGDKRMCFS
+314 FLGPMEDKQI
-327 ADIRPGVRVR
+327 ALTLAIQPGVHCR
-337 GDQRLLEKV
+337 GDLRLLEKA
-346 FTNVIGNA
+346 FDNVLSNA
-354 VAYSPAGADVRVE
+354 VAYSPAGARITVR
-367 LQPDRFFVEN
+367 LQEGVCTIEN
-377 TGVHIAAEEL
+377 TGIQIAEEDL
-387 DRVFTPFYRVDKSRN
+387 ARLFTPFYRVDKSRS
-402 RNHGGSGL
+402 RNSGGSGL

-416 TILDRHGIRHSL
+416 TILDRHGIRHTL
-428 ENTPDGVRFTA
+428 ANTENGVKFTA
-439 FLPPAAP
+439 FL
-446 QAALPAEKDPAEP
+446 Q
-459 QHPKI
+459 

>member
-1 MLALLAAC
+1 MKKKISQSIRAKTFLSMLALLTAC

-59 ATHNH
+59 AIHNH

-94 RRTHGFGAMFTEGMA
+94 RRAHGFGAMFTEGMA

-144 VVGAYLLSRDYSRP
+144 VVGAYLLSRYYSRP

-194 EMSEQLSQALTS
+194 EMSAQLSTALADLQA
-206 LQQANGQLQQDI
+206 ANGQLKQDI
-218 RREREQE
+218 EREREQE
-225 RQRLEFFTAVSHELK
+225 RQRVEFFTAVSHELK

-254 YQVGEYKDRDTYL
+254 YQVGDYKDRDTYL
-267 RSCLQT
+267 RHCLKT

-287 ARLGGGDFRLAAAEL
+287 ARLGGSDFRLVCTDL
-302 DLSGMVQAVCRR
+302 DFSGLLQSVCRK
-314 FAGRAGDKRMCFS
+314 FLGPMEDKQI
-327 ADIRPGVRVR
+327 ALTLAIQPGVHCR
-337 GDQRLLEKV
+337 GDLRLLEKA
-346 FTNVIGNA
+346 FDNVLSNA
-354 VAYSPAGADVRVE
+354 VAYSPAGARITVR
-367 LQPDRFFVEN
+367 LQEGVCTIEN
-377 TGVHIAAEEL
+377 TGIQIAEEDL
-387 DRVFTPFYRVDKSRN
+387 ARLFTPFYRVDKSRS
-402 RNHGGSGL
+402 RNSGGSGL

-416 TILDRHGIRHSL
+416 TILDRHGIRHTL
-428 ENTPDGVRFTA
+428 ANTENGVKFTA
-439 FLPPAAP
+439 FL
-446 QAALPAEKDPAEP
+446 Q
-459 QHPKI
+459 

>member
-1 MLALLAAC
+1 MKKKISQSIRAKTFLSMLALLAAC

-59 ATHNH
+59 AVHNH

-144 VVGAYLLSRDYSRP
+144 VVGAYLLSRYYSRP

-194 EMSEQLSQALTS
+194 EMSAQLSTALADLQA
-206 LQQANGQLQQDI
+206 ANGQLKQDI
-218 RREREQE
+218 EREREQE
-225 RQRLEFFTAVSHELK
+225 RQRVEFFTAVSHELK

-254 YQVGEYKDRDTYL
+254 YQVGDYKDRDTYL
-267 RSCLQT
+267 RHCLKT

-287 ARLGGGDFRLAAAEL
+287 ARLGGSDFRLVCTDL
-302 DLSGMVQAVCRR
+302 DFSGLLQSVCRK
-314 FAGRAGDKRMCFS
+314 FLGPMEDKQI
-327 ADIRPGVRVR
+327 ALTHAIQPGVHCP
-337 GDQRLLEKV
+337 GDLRLLEKA
-346 FTNVIGNA
+346 FDNVLSNA
-354 VAYSPAGADVRVE
+354 VAYSPAGARITVR
-367 LQPDRFFVEN
+367 LQEGVCTIEN
-377 TGVHIAAEEL
+377 TGIQIAEEDL
-387 DRVFTPFYRVDKSRN
+387 ARLFTPFYRVDKSRS
-402 RNHGGSGL
+402 RNSGGSGL

-416 TILDRHGIRHSL
+416 TILDRHSIRHTL
-428 ENTPDGVRFTA
+428 ANTENGVKFTA
-439 FLPPAAP
+439 FL
-446 QAALPAEKDPAEP
+446 Q
-459 QHPKI
+459 

>member
-1 MLALLAAC
+1 MKKKISQSIRAKTFLSMLALLAAC

-59 ATHNH
+59 AVHNH

-135 ITAAILLVS
+135 ITASILLVS
-144 VVGAYLLSRDYSRP
+144 VVGAYLLSRYYSRP

-194 EMSEQLSQALTS
+194 EMSAQLSTALADLQA
-206 LQQANGQLQQDI
+206 ANGQLKQDI
-218 RREREQE
+218 EREREQE
-225 RQRLEFFTAVSHELK
+225 RQRVEFFTAVSHELK

-254 YQVGEYKDRDTYL
+254 YQVGDYKDRDTYL
-267 RSCLQT
+267 RHCLKT

-287 ARLGGGDFRLAAAEL
+287 ARLGGSDFRLVCTDL
-302 DLSGMVQAVCRR
+302 DFSGLLQSACRK
-314 FAGRAGDKRMCFS
+314 FLGPMEDKQI
-327 ADIRPGVRVR
+327 ALTLAIQPGVHCP
-337 GDQRLLEKV
+337 GDLRLLEKA
-346 FTNVIGNA
+346 FDNVLSNA
-354 VAYSPAGADVRVE
+354 VAYSPAGARITVR
-367 LQPDRFFVEN
+367 LQEGVCTIEN
-377 TGVHIAAEEL
+377 TGIQIAEEDL
-387 DRVFTPFYRVDKSRN
+387 ARLFTPFYRVDKSRS
-402 RNHGGSGL
+402 RNSGGSGL

-416 TILDRHGIRHSL
+416 TILDRHGIRHTL
-428 ENTPDGVRFTA
+428 ANTENGVKFTA
-439 FLPPAAP
+439 FL
-446 QAALPAEKDPAEP
+446 Q
-459 QHPKI
+459 

>member
-1 MLALLAAC
+1 MKKKISQSIRSKTFLSMLALLAAC

-59 ATHNH
+59 AVHNH

-144 VVGAYLLSRDYSRP
+144 VVGAYLLSRYYSRP

-194 EMSEQLSQALTS
+194 EMSAQLSTALADLQA
-206 LQQANGQLQQDI
+206 ANGQLKQDI
-218 RREREQE
+218 EREREQE
-225 RQRLEFFTAVSHELK
+225 RQRVEFFTAVSHELK

-254 YQVGEYKDRDTYL
+254 YQVGDYKDRDTYL
-267 RSCLQT
+267 RHCLKT

-287 ARLGGGDFRLAAAEL
+287 ARLGGSDFRLVCTDL
-302 DLSGMVQAVCRR
+302 DFSGLLQSVCRK
-314 FAGRAGDKRMCFS
+314 FLGPMEDKQI
-327 ADIRPGVRVR
+327 ALTLAIQPGVHCR
-337 GDQRLLEKV
+337 GDLRLLEKA
-346 FTNVIGNA
+346 FDNVLSNA
-354 VAYSPAGADVRVE
+354 VAYSPAGARITVR
-367 LQPDRFFVEN
+367 LQEGVCTIEN
-377 TGVHIAAEEL
+377 TGIQIAEEDL
-387 DRVFTPFYRVDKSRN
+387 ARLFTPFYRVDKSRS
-402 RNHGGSGL
+402 RNSGGSGL

-416 TILDRHGIRHSL
+416 TILDRHSIRHTL
-428 ENTPDGVRFTA
+428 ANTENGVKFTA
-439 FLPPAAP
+439 FL
-446 QAALPAEKDPAEP
+446 Q
-459 QHPKI
+459 

>member
-1 MLALLAAC
+1 MKKKISQSIRAKTFLSMLALLAAC

-59 ATHNH
+59 AVHNH

-144 VVGAYLLSRDYSRP
+144 VVGAYLLSRYYSRP

-194 EMSEQLSQALTS
+194 EMSAQLSTALADLQA
-206 LQQANGQLQQDI
+206 ANGQLKQDI
-218 RREREQE
+218 EREREQE
-225 RQRLEFFTAVSHELK
+225 RQRVEFFTAVSHELK

-254 YQVGEYKDRDTYL
+254 YQVGDYKDRDTYL
-267 RSCLQT
+267 RHCLKT

-287 ARLGGGDFRLAAAEL
+287 ARLGGSDFRLVCTDL
-302 DLSGMVQAVCRR
+302 DFSGLLQSVCRK
-314 FAGRAGDKRMCFS
+314 FLGPMEDKQI
-327 ADIRPGVRVR
+327 ALTLAIQPGGHCR
-337 GDQRLLEKV
+337 GDLRLLEKA
-346 FTNVIGNA
+346 FDNVLSNA
-354 VAYSPAGADVRVE
+354 VAYSPTGARITVR
-367 LQPDRFFVEN
+367 LQEGVCTIEN
-377 TGVHIAAEEL
+377 TGIQIAEEDL
-387 DRVFTPFYRVDKSRN
+387 ARLFTPFYRVDKSRS
-402 RNHGGSGL
+402 RNSGGSGL

-416 TILDRHGIRHSL
+416 TILDRHGIRHTL
-428 ENTPDGVRFTA
+428 ANTENGVKFTA
-439 FLPPAAP
+439 FL
-446 QAALPAEKDPAEP
+446 Q
-459 QHPKI
+459 

>member
-1 MLALLAAC
+1 MKKKISQSIRAKTFLSMLALLAAC

-59 ATHNH
+59 AVHNH

-144 VVGAYLLSRDYSRP
+144 VVGAYLLSRYYSRP

-194 EMSEQLSQALTS
+194 EMSAQLSTALADLQAV
-206 LQQANGQLQQDI
+206 NGQLKQDI
-218 RREREQE
+218 EREREQE
-225 RQRLEFFTAVSHELK
+225 RQRVEFFTAVSHELK

-254 YQVGEYKDRDTYL
+254 YQVGDYKDRDTYL
-267 RSCLQT
+267 RHCLKT

-287 ARLGGGDFRLAAAEL
+287 ARLGGSDFRLVCSDL
-302 DLSGMVQAVCRR
+302 DFSGLLQSVCRK
-314 FAGRAGDKRMCFS
+314 FLGPMEDKQI
-327 ADIRPGVRVR
+327 ALTLAIQPGVHCP
-337 GDQRLLEKV
+337 GDLRLLEKA
-346 FTNVIGNA
+346 FDNVLSNA
-354 VAYSPAGADVRVE
+354 VAYSPAGARITVR
-367 LQPDRFFVEN
+367 LQEGVCTIEN
-377 TGVHIAAEEL
+377 TGIQIAEEDL
-387 DRVFTPFYRVDKSRN
+387 ARLFTPFYRVDKSRS
-402 RNHGGSGL
+402 RNSGGSGL

-416 TILDRHGIRHSL
+416 TILDRHGIRHTL
-428 ENTPDGVRFTA
+428 ANTENGVKFTA
-439 FLPPAAP
+439 FL
-446 QAALPAEKDPAEP
+446 Q
-459 QHPKI
+459 

>member
-1 MLALLAAC
+1 MKKKISQSIRAKTFLSMLALLAAC

-59 ATHNH
+59 AIHNH

-144 VVGAYLLSRDYSRP
+144 VVGAYLLSRYYSRP

-194 EMSEQLSQALTS
+194 EMSAQLSTALADLQA
-206 LQQANGQLQQDI
+206 ANGQLKQDI
-218 RREREQE
+218 EREREQE
-225 RQRLEFFTAVSHELK
+225 RQRVEFFTAVSHELK

-254 YQVGEYKDRDTYL
+254 YQVGDYKDRDTYL
-267 RSCLQT
+267 RHCLKT

-287 ARLGGGDFRLAAAEL
+287 ARLGGSDFRLVCTDL
-302 DLSGMVQAVCRR
+302 DFSGLLQSVCRK
-314 FAGRAGDKRMCFS
+314 FLGPMEDKQI
-327 ADIRPGVRVR
+327 ALTLAIQPGVHCR
-337 GDQRLLEKV
+337 GDLRLLEKA
-346 FTNVIGNA
+346 FDNVLSNA
-354 VAYSPAGADVRVE
+354 VAYSPAGARITVR
-367 LQPDRFFVEN
+367 LQEAVCTIEN
-377 TGVHIAAEEL
+377 TGIQIAEEDL
-387 DRVFTPFYRVDKSRN
+387 ARLFTPFYRVDKSRS
-402 RNHGGSGL
+402 RNSGGSGL

-416 TILDRHGIRHSL
+416 TILDRHGIRHTL
-428 ENTPDGVRFTA
+428 ANTENGVKFTA
-439 FLPPAAP
+439 FL
-446 QAALPAEKDPAEP
+446 Q
-459 QHPKI
+459 